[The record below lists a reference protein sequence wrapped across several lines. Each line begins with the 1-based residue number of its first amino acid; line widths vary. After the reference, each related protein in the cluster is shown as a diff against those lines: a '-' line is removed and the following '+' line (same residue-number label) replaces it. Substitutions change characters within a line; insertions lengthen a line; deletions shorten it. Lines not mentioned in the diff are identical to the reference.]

1 MFLIRPQAP
10 VAFAPRPPVA
20 LGQAGCPSPIW
31 YVVGGAV
38 GWAILGDV
46 LRGAGRVAGRGAQH
60 GLSKIE
66 KRIPQR

>member
-1 MFLIRPQAP
+1 MQEVPTARFTSS
-10 VAFAPRPPVA
+10 VGG
-20 LGQAGCPSPIW
+20 LGQTGCPSPIW
-31 YVVGGAV
+31 YVIGGAV